1 MKAIS
6 TKYIGPTNYKGSRI
20 KAYAEGGN
28 SITLSY
34 DDALNSDKNHLAA
47 AVALRDKMNWKGG
60 GKLLGGGTEK
70 GYVFVFSNT
79 WLKED

>member
-1 MKAIS
+1 MKAIT
-6 TKYIGPTNYKGSRI
+6 TKYIGPTNYRGSRI
-20 KAYAEGGN
+20 KAVAEGGN

-34 DDALNSDKNHLAA
+34 DDALNSDQNHLAA
-47 AVALRDKMNWKGG
+47 AVALRDKMNWKDS

-79 WLKED
+79 WLREE